1 MVKSLTVAFENE
13 TFGGKEA
20 VLFDDYK
27 ISRDQ
32 PFSAASTGA

>member
-1 MVKSLTVAFENE
+1 MVKSLTVALENK

-20 VLFDDYK
+20 VLFDDYE

-32 PFSAASTGA
+32 PFSAASASA